1 MYLSSAHARAVI
13 VCELAKA
20 SLRARCCSI
29 GANLLLSCCVYS
41 PPPWLD
47 NAIDVLSKTDE
58 GEFTHVSVVAWP
70 VLLFQLRVVY

>member
-1 MYLSSAHARAVI
+1 MCLFSAHARAVI

-29 GANLLLSCCVYS
+29 GANLLLPRCVFS

-58 GEFTHVSVVAWP
+58 GETFVSIMWWLV
-70 VLLFQLRVVY
+70 FGR